1 MAPVV
6 QRLDNTIH
14 CINLYPVDETIGLP
28 NIYLLDSDL
37 FQLVDSTIQCLNVQ
51 WNSDNKVTKGPK
63 KFGHINRVA
72 VLMRVFFTRKCV
84 AVFAR
89 RP

>member
-1 MAPVV
+1 M
-6 QRLDNTIH
+6 DK
-14 CINLYPVDETIGLP
+14 TIGFP

-51 WNSDNKVTKGPK
+51 WNSDNKVTNGPK

-72 VLMRVFFTRKCV
+72 VLMRVFFTKKCV
-84 AVFAR
+84 AVLAR